1 MREEPR
7 SSRNLHLGSSVPPYI
22 KPSGLTP
29 PAGGA
34 MAQLPLLQGE
44 FLHPSPFS
52 MQAFMLHESNDGNH
66 LLNKREFETK
76 GRSEKGR
83 SGINRIY

>member
-44 FLHPSPFS
+44 FNLFIVINNYKINNHFKNPHTKVISGDILFDIYN
-52 MQAFMLHESNDGNH
+52 ALSN
-66 LLNKREFETK
+66 LILVVR
-76 GRSEKGR
+76 
-83 SGINRIY
+83 

>member
-22 KPSGLTP
+22 KPFGLTP

-44 FLHPSPFS
+44 LAAKPVLKMLRPRMLTGKSSSFWR
-52 MQAFMLHESNDGNH
+52 AFAR
-66 LLNKREFETK
+66 KK
-76 GRSEKGR
+76 A
-83 SGINRIY
+83 

>member
-44 FLHPSPFS
+44 FLERLYNPLDCRLWYIGLEGVKH
-52 MQAFMLHESNDGNH
+52 AFIVTG
-66 LLNKREFETK
+66 
-76 GRSEKGR
+76 
-83 SGINRIY
+83 